1 MTDTSA
7 SAAWQRACTAMAVL
21 AVDPVGL
28 GGLWLRARSGPV
40 REALLDR
47 LTALPLPRRRIP
59 PTISDSQL
67 FGGVDLSATLAA
79 GRIVE
84 ERGLLANRTALILTM
99 AERCPA
105 GLPARLGQALDDRRC
120 TLVALDEGAEADEML
135 PGALQE
141 RLALFV
147 CLEDLP
153 VAATAASF
161 RWSKADM
168 VAARDRVGSVTVSA
182 ENSDQLVILAASLGI
197 GSLRAPLFAVRV
209 ARALA
214 ALNGRAAPSGDDI
227 AEAAELVFAHRALV
241 FPDRDKAEAAPEPE
255 APEPDTSEGGEHDRE
270 EAQDL
275 VLPDEILLDAVRAT
289 LPPDLLA
296 QLAENRA
303 RVRGGT
309 GSGSGS
315 RKRGNRR
322 GRPLPSRPGH
332 PDGRSRIDIVATLRA
347 AAPWQPMR
355 RAMSPR
361 GHLLHIRP
369 SDIRLRRYEDRS
381 DRLLIFAVDASGS
394 SAMARLAEA
403 KGAVELLLAEAYA
416 RRDHVALV
424 AFRGAAA
431 ELLLPPT
438 RSLVQTKRRL
448 TALPGGGGTP
458 LAAGLRAA
466 QDTAIHARRHGLTP
480 SVVLLTD
487 GRGNIALDGTADRA
501 RAGQDAEIVARAIR
515 GLGVSSLVVDTANRP
530 QEALRALSGTLGG
543 TYLALPRASAE
554 RLSEAVSAA
563 LDG

>member
-1 MTDTSA
+1 MTGASA
-7 SAAWQRACTAMAVL
+7 SAAWDRACTAVAVL
-21 AVDPVGL
+21 AVDPLAL

-47 LTALPLPRRRIP
+47 LDALPLPRRRIQP
-59 PTISDSQL
+59 MVSDSQL

-79 GRIVE
+79 GRVVH
-84 ERGLLANRTALILTM
+84 ERGLLATPAVLVLAM
-99 AERCPA
+99 AERSPS

-120 TLVALDEGAEADEML
+120 ALVALDEGAEADEML
-135 PGALQE
+135 PTALQE
-141 RLALFV
+141 RLGLFV
-147 CLEDLP
+147 CLDDLP
-153 VAATAASF
+153 VAVIDASR
-161 RWSKADM
+161 RWTDADITS
-168 VAARDRVGSVTVSA
+168 ARDRLRSVTVSA
-182 ENSDQLVILAASLGI
+182 ENADELVILAATLGI

-214 ALNGRAAPSGDDI
+214 ALNGRAAPSRDDL
-227 AEAAELVFAHRALV
+227 AQAADLVFAHRALA
-241 FPDRDKAEAAPEPE
+241 FPDRDEAEVAPE
-255 APEPDTSEGGEHDRE
+255 ADQADPDTPDDSHDDSDRSRDP
-270 EAQDL
+270 A
-275 VLPDEILLDAVRAT
+275 LPDDILLDAVRVA

-296 QLAENRA
+296 QLAGNRA

-355 RAMSPR
+355 RAASPH

-369 SDIRLRRYEDRS
+369 ADIRLRRFEDRS

-466 QDTAIHARRHGLTP
+466 QETAIHARRHGLTP
-480 SVVLLTD
+480 SLVLLTD
-487 GRGNIALDGTADRA
+487 GRGNVALDGRADRA
-501 RAGQDAEIVARAIR
+501 QAGEDAEAVARSIR
-515 GLGVSSLVVDTANRP
+515 GLGMSSLVVDTANRP

-554 RLSEAVSAA
+554 RLSKAVSSA

>member
-1 MTDTSA
+1 MTEEPA
-7 SAAWQRACTAMAVL
+7 STAWTRAETALALL

-28 GGLWLRARSGPV
+28 GGVWVRARSGSV
-40 REALLDR
+40 RDALLAR
-47 LTALPLPRRRIP
+47 LDLLPLPCRRIH
-59 PTISDSQL
+59 PTITDSQL

-79 GRIVE
+79 GRLVAE
-84 ERGLLANRTALILTM
+84 SGVLGTPSALVLTM
-99 AERCPA
+99 AERCPP
-105 GLPARLGQALDDRRC
+105 GLPARLGQALDDRKC
-120 TLVALDEGAEADEML
+120 ALVALDEGAEADEIL
-135 PGALQE
+135 SRTLSE

-147 CLEDLP
+147 TLDGLP
-153 VAATAASF
+153 ASVAGASPRWAPFHVAA
-161 RWSKADM
+161 
-168 VAARDRVGSVTVSA
+168 ARERLGSVTVSA
-182 ENSDQLVILAASLGI
+182 EIAGDLVLLAASLGI
-197 GSLRAPLFAVRV
+197 DSLRAPLFALKA

-214 ALNGRAAPSGDDI
+214 ALEGQTTVGQAHVAQ
-227 AEAAELVFAHRALV
+227 AAELVFAHRATM
-241 FPDRDKAEAAPEPE
+241 FPEPASE
-255 APEPDTSEGGEHDRE
+255 QPPEPDDAERSPEDAAAEGAES
-270 EAQDL
+270 QDL
-275 VLPDEILLDAVRAT
+275 GVPDDILLEAVRAT
-289 LPPDLLA
+289 LPPDVLS
-296 QLAENRA
+296 QLAEGHA
-303 RVRGGT
+303 RTRGGT

-315 RKRGNRR
+315 RRRGNRR

-347 AAPWQPMR
+347 AAPWQPLR
-355 RAMSPR
+355 RSMSPS
-361 GHLLHIRP
+361 GHRLHIRP
-369 SDIRLRRYEDRS
+369 SDIRLRRFEDRS

-424 AFRGAAA
+424 AFRGTAA

-487 GRGNIALDGTADRA
+487 GRGNIALDGRADRIQATAD
-501 RAGQDAEIVARAIR
+501 AETVARLIH
-515 GLGVSSLVVDTANRP
+515 GLGVASLVVDTANRP
-530 QEALRALSGTLGG
+530 QEGLRNLCALLGG

-554 RLSEAVSAA
+554 RLSEAVTAA
-563 LDG
+563 LGD

>member
-1 MTDTSA
+1 MNDGPA
-7 SAAWQRACTAMAVL
+7 SAAWTRAETALAAL

-28 GGLWLRARSGPV
+28 GGVWIRARSGPV
-40 REALLDR
+40 RDALLAR
-47 LTALPLPRRRIP
+47 LDLLALPRRRIH
-59 PTISDSQL
+59 PTITDSQL

-79 GRIVE
+79 GRVVE
-84 ERGLLANRTALILTM
+84 ERGLLGSPAALVLTM
-99 AERCPA
+99 AERCPP
-105 GLPARLGQALDDRRC
+105 GLPARLGQALDDRKC
-120 TLVALDEGAEADEML
+120 ALVALDEGAEADEIL
-135 PGALQE
+135 SRTLSE

-147 CLEDLP
+147 TLDGLP
-153 VAATAASF
+153 AAVVDWPRRWAPFHVAA
-161 RWSKADM
+161 
-168 VAARDRVGSVTVSA
+168 ARERLRSVTVSA
-182 ENSDQLVILAASLGI
+182 EIAADLVILAATLGI
-197 GSLRAPLFAVRV
+197 DSLRAPLLGVKA

-214 ALNGRAAPSGDDI
+214 ALDGADAVGHEHV
-227 AEAAELVFAHRALV
+227 AKAAELVFPHRATR
-241 FPDRDKAEAAPEPE
+241 FPESASEQPPE
-255 APEPDTSEGGEHDRE
+255 PEPDTSSRENTSAEGADP
-270 EAQDL
+270 QDL
-275 VLPDEILLDAVRAT
+275 VVPDDILLEAVRAT
-289 LPPDLLA
+289 LPPDLLS
-296 QLAENRA
+296 QLAEGRGHT
-303 RVRGGT
+303 RGGA

-347 AAPWQPMR
+347 AAPWQPLR
-355 RAMSPR
+355 RSMSPA
-361 GHLLHIRP
+361 GHRLHIRP
-369 SDIRLRRYEDRS
+369 SDIRLRRFEDRS

-424 AFRGAAA
+424 AFRGASA

-487 GRGNIALDGTADRA
+487 GRGNIALDGRADRA
-501 RAGQDAEIVARAIR
+501 QAATDAEMVARLIS
-515 GLGVSSLVVDTANRP
+515 GLGVASLVVDTANRP
-530 QEALRALSGTLGG
+530 QEGLRNLSVTLGG
-543 TYLALPRASAE
+543 AYLALPRASAE
-554 RLSEAVSAA
+554 RLSEAVTAT
-563 LDG
+563 LGD